1 MSGTRR
7 WAIAPLSV
15 DGQHHPSLVLEVG
28 REEVDD
34 PVDRLGGVQGVDGGE
49 DEVAGLGS
57 GQRRPDG
64 LLVAHLA
71 DQDHVGVLAQDA
83 AHRPGEAFGVGADF
97 ALVDD
102 RVFVFVQVLDRVL
115 EGDDVVRTG
124 CG

>member
-1 MSGTRR
+1 M
-7 WAIAPLSV
+7 L
-15 DGQHHPSLVLEVG
+15 QVG

-34 PVDRLGGVQGVDGGE
+34 PVDRLGRVEGVDGGE
-49 DEVAGLGS
+49 DEVAGLGR
-57 GQRRPDG
+57 GERGAHR

-83 AHRPGEAFGVGADF
+83 AHRPAEALGVGADF

-102 RVFVFVQVLDRVL
+102 RAFVFVQVLDRVL
-115 EGDDVVRTG
+115 EGDDVVAPG